1 MDIDRDVVKALGFHG
16 PAYTAVERER
26 RWLCREVP
34 HELIVRTE
42 TITDL
47 YVTGAR
53 LRLREAR
60 PLNSDQPR
68 LRLTRKG
75 DVDARRHLVTSI
87 YLPEEEF
94 ALLARVLPGDR
105 LHKRRH
111 RLRPMPGIVMS
122 VDEFEGP
129 LAGLT
134 MVEAEF
140 ETDEQMASFA
150 TPDFALREVTDDP
163 RYSGAS
169 LARKGLPG

>member
-1 MDIDRDVVKALGFHG
+1 VDIDRDVAKVLGFHG

-26 RWLCREVP
+26 RWLCRDVP
-34 HELIVRTE
+34 LELVVRTE
-42 TITDL
+42 TIVDL
-47 YVTGAR
+47 YVTDAR

-60 PLNSDQPR
+60 PQNGDPPR

-94 ALLARVLPGDR
+94 RLLARVLPGDR

-111 RLRPMPGIVMS
+111 RLKPIPGIVMS
-122 VDEFEGP
+122 VDEFEGT

-140 ETDEQMASFA
+140 ETDELMASFS
-150 TPDFALREVTDDP
+150 TPAFASREVTDDP
-163 RYSGAS
+163 RYSGAL
-169 LARKGLPG
+169 LARKGRPG